1 MVLYVLVLPALRIH
15 FWLQHAA
22 VGSLWAHSEPL
33 GKTISYWF
41 PRAIDLNAIL
51 FWAGCAVSLII
62 AMLISDIVNEH
73 KLTNQK
79 NYIAGLLFIVCGSLI
94 PEFVFLSPQM
104 LALLCVTRIV
114 QKLFAIIK
122 QDKPGGDIFDIGWLS
137 SIAVLVYFP
146 SIFLLLFSFIG
157 LAIMRPFSLRE
168 WWMVLIG
175 FIAPLFV
182 VYTIYFWQ
190 DRAGDLLGDITNIP
204 NLAWGAW
211 TSTPAAK
218 AASGVVIGLF
228 VLAFLSLPRILFSS
242 LIQVRKFALALVI
255 AAGLI
260 ILSFFM
266 QTNWSMGHFILLLL
280 PLSILLTLFLS
291 GQIRSLFTELIFLSL
306 VLCTIAIQI
315 IF

>member
-15 FWLQHAA
+15 FWIKHTE
-22 VGSLWAHSEPL
+22 VKNLWSHSEPL
-33 GKTISYWF
+33 SKLLLSWF
-41 PRAIDLNAIL
+41 THLSNLNGFL
-51 FWAGCAVSLII
+51 FGAGCIVSLLI
-62 AMLISDIVNEH
+62 ATLISDIVNEH
-73 KLTNQK
+73 KLTSQK

-104 LALLCVTRIV
+104 IALLCVTRII

-146 SIFLLLFSFIG
+146 SVWLLLFSFIG

-175 FIAPLFV
+175 FAAPIFA

-190 DRAGDLLGDITNIP
+190 DMAGLLLADITNLP
-204 NLAWGAW
+204 HLAWGVW
-211 TSTPAAK
+211 VGSPAAK
-218 AASGVVIGLF
+218 ASAIIILILF
-228 VLAFLSLPRILFSS
+228 ILAFLGLPRILFSS
-242 LIQVRKFALALVI
+242 LIQVRKFALSLII

-260 ILSFFM
+260 ILSFFFADELEH
-266 QTNWSMGHFILLLL
+266 GPLHIAFI
-280 PLSILLTLFLS
+280 T
-291 GQIRSLFTELIFLSL
+291 T
-306 VLCTIAIQI
+306 
-315 IF
+315 